1 MTPNIQSKSINSLFV
16 TAFDN
21 NVVAILTECLR
32 HTLHTIVIIS
42 FFKFNSIKR
51 SLIRCKLY
59 PLFNAIE

>member
-21 NVVAILTECLR
+21 NVVAILTECL
-32 HTLHTIVIIS
+32 HNIVIIS
-42 FFKFNSIKR
+42 FFKFNSSKR

-59 PLFNAIE
+59 PIFNAIE